1 VTLSYPV
8 LSFRLPTAHPH
19 QPGEDLFVGCI
30 IIAETNVGLWRR
42 SVKGRKMIM
51 EITLAPGVMPDS
63 RPLVEAAAVDL
74 ASFTG
79 KELELTITS

>member
-1 VTLSYPV
+1 
-8 LSFRLPTAHPH
+8 
-19 QPGEDLFVGCI
+19 
-30 IIAETNVGLWRR
+30 
-42 SVKGRKMIM
+42 MIM